1 MSAQSLF
8 WSVAAATR
16 TVLLV
21 EDDALVR
28 MVTAGELREAG
39 LVVIEAASAEEAH
52 DAILAGLA
60 VDVVFTDVRTE
71 GSLDGYELARRLK
84 AERPGLPVILTSGHL
99 DEAVA
104 AIVAPFLAK
113 PYRIETVI
121 QLIRRQLG
129 EDRPA

>member
-1 MSAQSLF
+1 MAPQGLFESAAF
-8 WSVAAATR
+8 ATR

-39 LVVIEAASAEEAH
+39 LTVIEAASAEDAYEA
-52 DAILAGLA
+52 IGAGLE

-71 GSLDGYELARRLK
+71 GTLDGCEFARKLK
-84 AERPGLPVILTSGHL
+84 AERPNLPVILTSGHL
-99 DEAVA
+99 DGTVA
-104 AIVAPFLAK
+104 ALVAPFLAK
-113 PYRIETVI
+113 PYRIEAVI

-129 EDRPA
+129 GSSSA